1 MTETI
6 KGPSPD
12 QVARKQLEK
21 AMDVM
26 GLEPYLR
33 EILIKPMRVIE
44 VSIPVVMDSG
54 EVRVFTGWRCQ
65 HNNARGPFKGGI
77 RYSPLVT
84 KEEVVALATWM
95 TFKCSLVDIPFGGAK
110 GGIKVD
116 PSQLSE
122 RELERLTRR
131 YTYEIINFIG
141 PNLDIP
147 APDVNT
153 DAKVMAWI
161 MDTYSVFKGYN
172 EPAVVTGKPLYI
184 GGSKGRKEATGR
196 GVSVVTNG
204 ILEYF
209 GEDIKGKTVAVQ
221 GFGNVGSHA
230 ALFLEGL
237 GAKVVAVSDHTMGI
251 YSPEGLPIKD
261 MYKVQNSEK
270 RYVPLNEMV
279 KRLNIKGKEIKNEEL
294 LTLDVDI
301 LVPAALENQITGEI
315 AQNVKARY
323 IVEGANGPTTPEAD
337 EILYSKGV
345 KVIPDI
351 LANAGGVV
359 VSYLEWVQDRMGYYW
374 EEEEVNNSMAKI
386 LLRATKEVLET
397 AKKYNTDYRT
407 AAYIVAIDRVAE
419 VYRGRR
425 LFP

>member
-1 MTETI
+1 MNL
-6 KGPSPD
+6 SPD
-12 QVARKQLEK
+12 QVVRRQLEK
-21 AMDVM
+21 AMDIM
-26 GLEPYLR
+26 NLETHLR
-33 EILIKPMRVIE
+33 EILIRPMRVIE
-44 VSIPVVMDSG
+44 VSIPIRMDNG
-54 EVRVFTGWRCQ
+54 EIRVFTGWRCQ

-77 RYSPLVT
+77 RYAPYVT

-95 TFKCSLVDIPFGGAK
+95 TFKCALVDIPFGGAK

-122 RELERLTRR
+122 AELERLTRR

-141 PNLDIP
+141 PNIDIP

-153 DAKVMAWI
+153 DAKIMAWV

-196 GVSVVTNG
+196 GVSVVTETV
-204 ILEYF
+204 LECF
-209 GEDIKGKTVAVQ
+209 GEKIKGKTVAVQ

-230 ALFLEGL
+230 ALFLHRL
-237 GAKVVAVSDHTMGI
+237 GAKVVAISDHTMGI
-251 YSPEGLPIKD
+251 YSPEGLPVED
-261 MYKVQNSEK
+261 MYKIASSGS
-270 RYVPLNEMV
+270 RYVPISNIV
-279 KRLNIKGKEIKNEEL
+279 KTLNINGKEISNEEL

-315 AQNVKARY
+315 APRVQARY
-323 IVEGANGPTTPEAD
+323 IIEGANGPTTPEAD
-337 EILYSKGV
+337 EILHKKGV

-359 VSYLEWVQDRMGYYW
+359 VSYLEWVQDKIGYYW
-374 EEEEVNNSMAKI
+374 EEEEVNERMTRI
-386 LLRATKEVLET
+386 LVRATRETLEI
-397 AKKYNTDYRT
+397 AKKYGTDYRS

>member
-359 VSYLEWVQDRMGYYW
+359 ISYLEWVQDRMGYYW

>member
-1 MTETI
+1 MNLT
-6 KGPSPD
+6 PD

-21 AMDVM
+21 AMEVM
-26 GLEPYLR
+26 NLEPYLR

-44 VSIPVVMDSG
+44 VSIPVKMDNG
-54 EVRVFTGWRCQ
+54 EVKVFTGWRCQ

-77 RYSPLVT
+77 RYAPYVT

-95 TFKCSLVDIPFGGAK
+95 TFKCALVDIPFGGAK

-122 RELERLTRR
+122 AELERLTRR

-141 PNLDIP
+141 PNIDIP

-153 DAKVMAWI
+153 DAKIMAWV
-161 MDTYSVFKGYN
+161 MDTYSVFKGYY
-172 EPAVVTGKPLYI
+172 EPAVVTGKPIYI
-184 GGSKGRKEATGR
+184 GGSRGRKEATGR
-196 GVSVVTNG
+196 GVSVVTETV
-204 ILEYF
+204 LEYF
-209 GEDIKGKTVAVQ
+209 GEKVKDSTVAVQ

-230 ALFLEGL
+230 ALFLHRL
-237 GAKVVAVSDHTMGI
+237 GAKVFAVSDHTMGI
-251 YSPEGLPIKD
+251 YSPEGLPIEE
-261 MYKVQNSEK
+261 MYKLASSGN
-270 RYVPLNEMV
+270 RYVPLSEIV
-279 KRLNIKGKEIKNEEL
+279 KTLNIKGKEITNEEL

-301 LVPAALENQITGEI
+301 LVPAALENQITDEL
-315 AQNVKARY
+315 APKVKARY
-323 IVEGANGPTTPEAD
+323 IIEGANGPTTPGAD
-337 EILYSKGV
+337 EILYRNGV
-345 KVIPDI
+345 NVIPDI

-359 VSYLEWVQDRMGYYW
+359 VSYLEWVQDKIGYYW
-374 EEEEVNNSMAKI
+374 EEDEVNTKMARI
-386 LLRATKEVLET
+386 LIRATKEVLET

>member
-1 MTETI
+1 MNLT
-6 KGPSPD
+6 PD
-12 QVARKQLEK
+12 QVARRQLEK

-26 GLEPYLR
+26 NLEPHLR

-44 VSIPVVMDSG
+44 VSIPVRMDNG
-54 EVRVFTGWRCQ
+54 EVKVFTGWRCQ

-77 RYSPLVT
+77 RYAPYVT

-110 GGIKVD
+110 GGIRVD
-116 PSQLSE
+116 TSKLSE
-122 RELERLTRR
+122 SELERLTRR
-131 YTYEIINFIG
+131 YIYEIINFIG
-141 PNLDIP
+141 PNIDIP

-153 DAKVMAWI
+153 DAKVMAWV
-161 MDTYSVFKGYN
+161 MDTYSVFKGYY

-196 GVSVVTNG
+196 GVSVVAETV
-204 ILEYF
+204 LEYF
-209 GEDIKGKTVAVQ
+209 GESIKNKTVAVQ

-230 ALFLEGL
+230 ALFLHRL
-237 GAKVVAVSDHTMGI
+237 GAKVVALSDHTMGI
-251 YSPEGLPIKD
+251 YSPEGLPVEE
-261 MYKVQNSEK
+261 MYKFASSAN
-270 RYVPLNEMV
+270 RYVPLVEIV
-279 KRLNIKGKEIKNEEL
+279 KSLNINGKEITNEEL
-294 LTLDVDI
+294 LTLEVDI

-315 AQNVKARY
+315 APKVKAKY
-323 IVEGANGPTTPEAD
+323 IIEGANGPTTPEAD
-337 EILYSKGV
+337 EILHKNGV

-359 VSYLEWVQDRMGYYW
+359 VSYLEWVQDKIGYYW
-374 EEEEVNNSMAKI
+374 EEDEVNGKMANI
-386 LLRATKEVLET
+386 LIKATKEVLET
-397 AKKYNTDYRT
+397 TKKYNTDYRT

>member
-1 MTETI
+1 MNL
-6 KGPSPD
+6 SPD
-12 QVARKQLEK
+12 QIVRRQLEK
-21 AMDVM
+21 AMDIM
-26 GLEPYLR
+26 NLETYLR
-33 EILIKPMRVIE
+33 EILIRPMRVIE
-44 VSIPVVMDSG
+44 VSIPIRMDNG
-54 EVRVFTGWRCQ
+54 EIRVFTGWRCQ

-77 RYSPLVT
+77 RYAPYVT

-95 TFKCSLVDIPFGGAK
+95 TFKCALVDIPFGGAK

-122 RELERLTRR
+122 AELERLTRR

-141 PNLDIP
+141 PNIDIP

-153 DAKVMAWI
+153 DAKIMAWV

-196 GVSVVTNG
+196 GVSIVTETV
-204 ILEYF
+204 LEYF
-209 GEDIKGKTVAVQ
+209 GENIKGKTVAVQ

-230 ALFLEGL
+230 ALFLHRL
-237 GAKVVAVSDHTMGI
+237 GAKVVAISDHTMGI
-251 YSPEGLPIKD
+251 YSPEGLPIED
-261 MYKVQNSEK
+261 MYKVASSGN
-270 RYVPLNEMV
+270 RYVPISNIV
-279 KRLNIKGKEIKNEEL
+279 KTLNINGKEISNEEL

-315 AQNVKARY
+315 APKVQAKY
-323 IVEGANGPTTPEAD
+323 IIEGANGPTTPEAD
-337 EILYSKGV
+337 EILNNKGV

-359 VSYLEWVQDRMGYYW
+359 VSYLEWVQDKMGYYW
-374 EEEEVNNSMAKI
+374 EEEEVNDRMTRI
-386 LLRATKEVLET
+386 LVRATKEVLEI
-397 AKKYNTDYRT
+397 AKKYVTDYRS

>member
-1 MTETI
+1 MVETL

-21 AMDVM
+21 AMEVM
-26 GLEPYLR
+26 DLEPYLR
-33 EILIKPMRVIE
+33 EVLIMPMRVIE
-44 VSIPVVMDSG
+44 VSIPVKMDDGS
-54 EVRVFTGWRCQ
+54 VKVFTGWRCQ

-77 RYSPLVT
+77 RYSPYVS

-116 PSQLSE
+116 PTKLSE
-122 RELERLTRR
+122 DELERLTRR

-141 PNLDIP
+141 PNIDIP

-153 DAKVMAWI
+153 DAKIMSWI

-184 GGSKGRKEATGR
+184 GGSKGRREATGK
-196 GVSVVTNG
+196 GVSVVTRE
-204 ILEYF
+204 ILKYF
-209 GEDIKGKTVAVQ
+209 GEDIKGKTVAIQ

-230 ALFLEGL
+230 ALFFYKM
-237 GAKVVAVSDHTMGI
+237 GAKIVAISDHTGGI
-251 YSPEGLPIKD
+251 YSESGLPVEKMYELQSSTEEYITLND
-261 MYKVQNSEK
+261 MVDKLGIDIQ
-270 RYVPLNEMV
+270 RITNEQ
-279 KRLNIKGKEIKNEEL
+279 L

-301 LVPAALENQITGEI
+301 LVPAAVENQITGEI
-315 AQNVKARY
+315 APKVRARY
-323 IVEGANGPTTPEAD
+323 VVEGANGPTTPEAD
-337 EILYSKGV
+337 EILFSKGV

-374 EEEEVNNSMAKI
+374 EEEEVRSKMEKI
-386 LLRATKEVLET
+386 LIRSTINVLET
-397 AKKYNTDYRT
+397 AEKFNTDYRT
-407 AAYIVAIDRVAE
+407 AAYIVAIDRIAE

>member
-1 MTETI
+1 MNLT
-6 KGPSPD
+6 PD
-12 QVARKQLEK
+12 QVARRQLEK

-26 GLEPYLR
+26 NLEPHLR

-44 VSIPVVMDSG
+44 VSIPVRMDNG
-54 EVRVFTGWRCQ
+54 EVKVFTGWRCQ

-77 RYSPLVT
+77 RYAPYVT

-110 GGIKVD
+110 GGIRVD
-116 PSQLSE
+116 TSKLSE
-122 RELERLTRR
+122 SELERLTRR
-131 YTYEIINFIG
+131 YIYEIINFIG
-141 PNLDIP
+141 PNIDIP

-153 DAKVMAWI
+153 DAKVMAWV
-161 MDTYSVFKGYN
+161 MDTYSVFKGYY

-196 GVSVVTNG
+196 GVSVVAETV
-204 ILEYF
+204 LEYF
-209 GEDIKGKTVAVQ
+209 GESIKNKTVAVQ

-230 ALFLEGL
+230 ALFLHRL
-237 GAKVVAVSDHTMGI
+237 GAKVVALSDHTMGI
-251 YSPEGLPIKD
+251 YSPDGLPVEE
-261 MYKVQNSEK
+261 MYKFASSAN
-270 RYVPLNEMV
+270 RYVPLVEIV
-279 KRLNIKGKEIKNEEL
+279 KSLNINGKEITNEEL
-294 LTLDVDI
+294 LTLEVDI

-315 AQNVKARY
+315 APKVKAKY
-323 IVEGANGPTTPEAD
+323 IIEGANGPTTPEAD
-337 EILYSKGV
+337 EILHKNGV

-359 VSYLEWVQDRMGYYW
+359 VSYLEWVQDKIGYYW
-374 EEEEVNNSMAKI
+374 EEDEVNGKMSKI
-386 LLRATKEVLET
+386 LIKATKEVLET
-397 AKKYNTDYRT
+397 TKKYNTDHRT

>member
-1 MTETI
+1 MVETL

-21 AMDVM
+21 AMEVM
-26 GLEPYLR
+26 NLEPYLR
-33 EILIKPMRVIE
+33 EVLIRPMRVIE
-44 VSIPVVMDSG
+44 VSVPVKMDDGS
-54 EVRVFTGWRCQ
+54 VKVFTGWRCQ

-77 RYSPLVT
+77 RYSPYVS

-116 PSQLSE
+116 PTQLSE
-122 RELERLTRR
+122 SELERLTRR

-141 PNLDIP
+141 PNIDIP

-153 DAKVMAWI
+153 DAKIMSWI
-161 MDTYSVFKGYN
+161 MDTYSVFKGYT

-184 GGSKGRKEATGR
+184 GGSKGRKEATGK
-196 GVSVVTNG
+196 GVSVVTRE
-204 ILEYF
+204 ILKYF
-209 GEDIKGKTVAVQ
+209 GEDVKGKSVAIQ

-230 ALFLEGL
+230 ALFLYEM
-237 GAKVVAVSDHTMGI
+237 GARIVAISDHTGGI
-251 YSPEGLPIKD
+251 YSENGLPVER
-261 MYKVQNSEK
+261 MYELQNSSK
-270 RYVPLNEMV
+270 RYIPINDMV
-279 KRLNIKGKEIKNEEL
+279 DKLSVGGQRITNEEL

-315 AQNVKARY
+315 APKVKARY
-323 IVEGANGPTTPEAD
+323 IIEGANGPTTPEAD
-337 EILYSKGV
+337 EILFSKGV

-374 EEEEVNNSMAKI
+374 DEDEVTSKMEKI
-386 LLRATKEVLET
+386 LIRATIDVLET
-397 AKKYNTDYRT
+397 AKKFNTDYRT
-407 AAYIVAIDRVAE
+407 AAYIVAIDRIAE

>member
-1 MTETI
+1 METI

-26 GLEPYLR
+26 GLEPHLR

-141 PNLDIP
+141 PNIDIP
-147 APDVNT
+147 APDMNT

-196 GVSVVTNG
+196 GVSVVTKG

-209 GEDIKGKTVAVQ
+209 GENIKGKTVAVQ

-230 ALFLEGL
+230 ALFLEEL

-251 YSPEGLPIKD
+251 YSPEGLPIKE

-270 RYVPLNEMV
+270 RYIPLNEIV
-279 KRLNIKGKEIKNEEL
+279 KRLNIKGEEIANEEL

-337 EILYSKGV
+337 EMLYSKGV

-386 LLRATKEVLET
+386 LLKATKDVLET
-397 AKKYNTDYRT
+397 TKKYNTDYRT

>member
-1 MTETI
+1 MNLT
-6 KGPSPD
+6 PD

-21 AMDVM
+21 AMEVM
-26 GLEPYLR
+26 NLEPYLR
-33 EILIKPMRVIE
+33 DVLIKPMRVIE
-44 VSIPVVMDSG
+44 VSIPVKMDNG
-54 EVRVFTGWRCQ
+54 EVKVFTGWRCH

-77 RYSPLVT
+77 RYAPYVT

-95 TFKCSLVDIPFGGAK
+95 TFKCALVDIPFGGAK

-122 RELERLTRR
+122 AELERLTRR
-131 YTYEIINFIG
+131 YVYEIINFIG
-141 PNLDIP
+141 PNFDIP

-153 DAKVMAWI
+153 DAKIMAWV
-161 MDTYSVFKGYN
+161 MDTYSVFKGYY
-172 EPAVVTGKPLYI
+172 EPAVVTGKPIYI
-184 GGSKGRKEATGR
+184 GGSRGRKEATGR
-196 GVSVVTNG
+196 GVSIVTETV
-204 ILEYF
+204 LEYF
-209 GEDIKGKTVAVQ
+209 GEKVKDSTVAVQ

-230 ALFLEGL
+230 ALFLHRL

-251 YSPEGLPIKD
+251 YSPEGLPVEE
-261 MYKVQNSEK
+261 MYKLASSGN
-270 RYVPLNEMV
+270 RYVPVSEIV
-279 KRLNIKGKEIKNEEL
+279 KTLNIKGKEITNEDL

-301 LVPAALENQITGEI
+301 LVPAALENQITDDL
-315 AQNVKARY
+315 APRVKVRY
-323 IVEGANGPTTPEAD
+323 IIEGANGPTTPEAD
-337 EILYSKGV
+337 EILYRNGV

-359 VSYLEWVQDRMGYYW
+359 VSYLEWVQDKIGYYW
-374 EEEEVNNSMAKI
+374 EEDEVNTRMARI
-386 LLRATKEVLET
+386 LIRATKEVLET

>member
-1 MTETI
+1 MAETL

-21 AMDVM
+21 AMEVM
-26 GLEPYLR
+26 NLEPYLR
-33 EILIKPMRVIE
+33 EVLIRPMRVIE
-44 VSIPVVMDSG
+44 VSVPVKMDDGS
-54 EVRVFTGWRCQ
+54 VKVFTGWRCQ

-77 RYSPLVT
+77 RYSPYVS

-116 PSQLSE
+116 PTQLSE
-122 RELERLTRR
+122 SELERLTRR

-141 PNLDIP
+141 PNIDIP

-153 DAKVMAWI
+153 DAKIMSWI
-161 MDTYSVFKGYN
+161 MDTYSVFKGYY

-184 GGSKGRKEATGR
+184 GGSKGRKEATGK
-196 GVSVVTNG
+196 GVSVVTRE
-204 ILEYF
+204 ILKYF
-209 GEDIKGKTVAVQ
+209 GEDVKGKSVAIQ

-230 ALFLEGL
+230 ALFLYEM
-237 GAKVVAVSDHTMGI
+237 GAKIVAISDHTGGI
-251 YSPEGLPIKD
+251 YSENGLPVER
-261 MYKVQNSEK
+261 MYELQNSSEK
-270 RYVPLNEMV
+270 YIPINDMV
-279 KRLNIKGKEIKNEEL
+279 DKLGIDGQRITNEEL

-315 AQNVKARY
+315 APKVKARY
-323 IVEGANGPTTPEAD
+323 IIEGANGPTTPEAD
-337 EILYSKGV
+337 EILFSKGV
-345 KVIPDI
+345 KVVPDI

-374 EEEEVNNSMAKI
+374 DEDEVTSKMEKI
-386 LLRATKEVLET
+386 LIRATIDVLET
-397 AKKYNTDYRT
+397 AKKFNTDYRT
-407 AAYIVAIDRVAE
+407 AAYIVAIDRIAE

>member
-1 MTETI
+1 MNL
-6 KGPSPD
+6 SPD
-12 QVARKQLEK
+12 QVVRRQLEK
-21 AMDVM
+21 AMDIM
-26 GLEPYLR
+26 NLETHLR
-33 EILIKPMRVIE
+33 EILIRPMRVIE
-44 VSIPVVMDSG
+44 VSIPIRMDNG
-54 EVRVFTGWRCQ
+54 EIRVFTGWRCQ

-77 RYSPLVT
+77 RYAPYVT

-95 TFKCSLVDIPFGGAK
+95 TFKCALVDIPFGGAK

-122 RELERLTRR
+122 AELERLTRR

-141 PNLDIP
+141 PNIDIP

-153 DAKVMAWI
+153 DAKIMAWV

-196 GVSVVTNG
+196 GVSVVTETV
-204 ILEYF
+204 LECF
-209 GEDIKGKTVAVQ
+209 GEKIKGKTVAVQ

-230 ALFLEGL
+230 ALFLHRL
-237 GAKVVAVSDHTMGI
+237 GAKVVAISDHTMGI
-251 YSPEGLPIKD
+251 YSPEGLPVED
-261 MYKVQNSEK
+261 MYKVASSGS
-270 RYVPLNEMV
+270 RYVPISNIV
-279 KRLNIKGKEIKNEEL
+279 KTLNINGKEISNEEL

-315 AQNVKARY
+315 APRVQARY
-323 IVEGANGPTTPEAD
+323 IIEGANGPTTPEAD
-337 EILYSKGV
+337 EILHKKGV

-359 VSYLEWVQDRMGYYW
+359 VSYLEWVQDKIGYYW
-374 EEEEVNNSMAKI
+374 EEEEVNEKMTRI
-386 LLRATKEVLET
+386 LVRATRETLEI
-397 AKKYNTDYRT
+397 AKKYGTDYRS

>member
-1 MTETI
+1 MNLT
-6 KGPSPD
+6 PD

-21 AMDVM
+21 AMEVM
-26 GLEPYLR
+26 NLEPYLR

-44 VSIPVVMDSG
+44 VSIPVKMDNG
-54 EVRVFTGWRCQ
+54 EVKVFTGWRCQ

-77 RYSPLVT
+77 RYAPYVT

-95 TFKCSLVDIPFGGAK
+95 TFKCALVDIPFGGAK

-122 RELERLTRR
+122 AELERLTRR
-131 YTYEIINFIG
+131 YVYEIINFIG
-141 PNLDIP
+141 PNIDIP

-153 DAKVMAWI
+153 DAKTMAWV

-172 EPAVVTGKPLYI
+172 EPAVVTGKPIYI
-184 GGSKGRKEATGR
+184 GGSRGRKEATGR
-196 GVSVVTNG
+196 GVSVVTETV
-204 ILEYF
+204 LEYF
-209 GEDIKGKTVAVQ
+209 GEKVKDSTVAVQ

-230 ALFLEGL
+230 ALFLHRL

-251 YSPEGLPIKD
+251 YSPEGLTVEE
-261 MYKVQNSEK
+261 MYKLASSGN
-270 RYVPLNEMV
+270 RYVPLSEIV
-279 KRLNIKGKEIKNEEL
+279 KTLNIKGKEITNEEL

-301 LVPAALENQITGEI
+301 LVPAALENQITDEL
-315 AQNVKARY
+315 APRVKARY
-323 IVEGANGPTTPEAD
+323 IIEGANGPTTPGAD
-337 EILYSKGV
+337 EILYRNGV

-359 VSYLEWVQDRMGYYW
+359 VSYLEWVQDKIGYYW
-374 EEEEVNNSMAKI
+374 EEDEVNTRMARI
-386 LLRATKEVLET
+386 LIRATKEVLET